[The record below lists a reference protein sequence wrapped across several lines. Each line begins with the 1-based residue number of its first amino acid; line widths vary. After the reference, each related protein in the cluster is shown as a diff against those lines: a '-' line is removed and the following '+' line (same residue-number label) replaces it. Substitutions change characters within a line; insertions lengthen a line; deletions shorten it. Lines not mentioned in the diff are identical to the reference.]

1 MSRVI
6 KISKDMLNKAFRE
19 HYSSYCDESEFDEGF
34 DDNIY
39 VSYIDL
45 EGNLVF
51 ENKEEIEMD
60 EAYVIYQLFTEDL
73 FEFIDVEEDYYN
85 DRKVRAFKEEVEA
98 RFSKAGEE
106 VVIEIA

>member
-19 HYSSYCDESEFDEGF
+19 HYSSYCDENEYDEGF

-39 VSYIDL
+39 VAYVDL
-45 EGNLVF
+45 EGNLIF
-51 ENKEEIEMD
+51 ENKEEIDTD
-60 EAYVIYQLFTEDL
+60 EPYVIYQVFTEDL
-73 FEFIDVEEDYYN
+73 FEYIDVVEDYYD
-85 DRKVRAFKEEVEA
+85 DRKVRDFKGEVETG
-98 RFSKAGEE
+98 FSKAGEE